1 VYPHQQ
7 WHPRTVFDDFN
18 GLTDGKS
25 HLGQTFSIF
34 VAMRVMTM
42 TVLTGMIPAWTE
54 VDDLANLPFA
64 KHS

>member
-1 VYPHQQ
+1 VHPHKQR
-7 WHPRTVFDDFN
+7 HPRTVFDDFN
-18 GLTDGKS
+18 GLADRKS
-25 HLGQTFSIF
+25 HLGQPFSIF
-34 VAMRVMTM
+34 TAMCVMAM